1 MILEFLKKEQ
11 REAFEKN
18 DNARVEKIEELI
30 QEVKSMKASLN
41 LCLDCL
47 EEARIRAAS
56 AKGMLGE

>member
-1 MILEFLKKEQ
+1 MILEFLKQEQ

-18 DNARVEKIEELI
+18 DTARVQKIEELI

-41 LCLDCL
+41 LCLDSL

-56 AKGMLGE
+56 AKGLSGE